1 MINLGKEGKR
11 KQHRRRYSDL
21 LASITAS
28 ALAVMNVPFGVI
40 AGAEDENADQP
51 VVESLGIISTETSAA
66 APRFMLFS
74 LNTGT
79 VDLKSGNHQNWIGR
93 IDVPDYITSFYNDL
107 VEWTDNDGTKDYL
120 IGDTSAYETVSTSD
134 GTSYN
139 CVKLFNVTLTSSTQA
154 SYVRNAIQ
162 AAYDAFDRDHPEV
175 FWLDGSTNVLT
186 SYSGN
191 NYTFYWVIS
200 GGDFSVF
207 SSAYPNSSAIKT
219 AISERNSKVNTIIGG
234 ASGTDYQ
241 KVKYF
246 NEWLTNH
253 NEYNTS
259 PDLTAA
265 QSSYPDAWE
274 CISALTGKTG
284 TNGPV
289 CEGYARAMK
298 VLCDQSGIPCVLA
311 DGDAGEAHMWNNI
324 KIGGSWYVTDTTWN
338 DPKGGASGA
347 VSGAENE
354 DYLLIGSANS
364 KLSSRTTQNRASTG
378 GVSFT
383 NGPVLSSADYV
394 PIVEKTVTGISVKTE
409 PTDKS
414 YFCGESFDPSGLVIT
429 VDYSDSTSADIAYST
444 ANAADFSFSPDTFTT
459 AGDNLTVTV
468 TYKEKNANIT
478 GIKAEKNS
486 LTVSDFTFTPPSD
499 LTYDGNRKD
508 AAVTAKKTGAGTVTV
523 KYYKDGIKA
532 DPIATG
538 TYTVKIN
545 VSEGTAYK
553 EVSDMT
559 DPSWTFTIGGASL
572 KNASV
577 TVDSS
582 TDYYYNKG
590 TEIKPAVTVK
600 LGSAVLTKD
609 TDYTVS
615 YENNKNAG
623 TAKVI
628 VTGINDYSGTASA
641 TFTIKKATPIVT
653 DVAAVGTVYTS
664 TAPSNVLLTG
674 ITDTTG
680 SFKLSGVSAFTA
692 GINDYSYIFTPD
704 DNSNYTT
711 ASGNVSINAV
721 SDDVQSISI
730 ISAPKKTDYSAG
742 ESFDPTGLSIKVK
755 YLSGAEKNVSYTAAN
770 ASSFTFTPALG
781 TALTSSNTSVNA
793 VYTENGK
800 SASCSITINVGKAI
814 PTVTVPTG
822 ITATYGQTLNEL
834 TLPSDANGAWAW
846 LDNSLKS
853 GNVGTNKFIAEY
865 TPNNT
870 ADYSTVKKEVTVTVT
885 PAPLTVDSASAVSRP
900 YDKTNKA
907 EASVNFSGIVNS
919 ETLEKNVD
927 YTVSAEFDT
936 PNAGTGKTVTV
947 TVTMLNSEKA
957 KNYALTNNTVKTAA
971 DIIKIDPS
979 AVIPSAL
986 VCSYKDGET
995 PSLANVALPAGW
1007 TWDNSSQTLIDGNN
1021 SCDVSFIPA
1030 DAENYNT
1037 LHKTV
1042 TVNVV
1047 KTECEH
1053 IHTTETYSPVGA
1065 KCGDSVIK
1073 TITCTDCNTVLSS
1086 VTMIKEHEW
1095 DSAYT
1100 VDTPA
1105 TCTTPGVKSIHCRLC
1120 NEKKDVTAIPASGHT
1135 GGTATCTEAAV
1146 CSVCLM
1152 PYGDPLGHSWDEA
1165 YSYDSAEHWHECTR
1179 CHEKNDVE
1187 NHISDG
1193 GIVTTPATAS
1203 TTGLKTYSCTVCG
1216 MIISTEVIPATGGG
1230 TVIDPPQPVQ
1240 PSYPVPSYSGTSQTG
1255 NQPQIKDDNGKTGWA
1270 AIADAI
1276 ASTDKGSVTIDLNGA
1291 SSVPKNIIEEAA
1303 KRQID
1308 LIIEV
1313 NKDIKWTVYGESITS
1328 PKMFKP
1334 GVTKGTKKI
1343 PADVISEVS
1352 GGNTVIQLSLAHNGE
1367 FGFDAVM
1374 SINLGSKYNG
1384 MYANLYYYNKNA
1396 NTLELADCAEIANG
1410 NAQLMFTHA
1419 SDWAIVISEQ
1429 PTMVYEDINS
1439 SAGIMEAS
1447 ENSAPSAA
1455 MPLAVLAISAAAVI
1469 TAVVL
1474 RKKAEK

>member
-1 MINLGKEGKR
+1 MINLGKEAKR
-11 KQHRRRYSDL
+11 KQYRRRYSDL
-21 LASITAS
+21 LASVTAS

-66 APRFMLFS
+66 APHFMLFS

-79 VDLKSGNHQNWIGR
+79 VDLKSGNYPNWIDR

-120 IGDTSAYETVSTSD
+120 IGDTSAYEDLQIS
-134 GTSYN
+134 GGASYK
-139 CVKLFNVTLTSSTQA
+139 CIKLFDVTLTSDTQV
-154 SYVRNAIQ
+154 SYVEKAIR

-191 NYTFYWVIS
+191 NYTFYWAIS
-200 GGDFSVF
+200 SDDFSVF
-207 SSAYPNSSAIKT
+207 SSAYSDSSAIKN
-219 AISERNSKVNTIIGG
+219 AISLRNSAVNAIISG

-246 NEWLTNH
+246 NEWLTKN
-253 NEYNTS
+253 NEYNTNPS
-259 PDLTAA
+259 AA
-265 QSSYPDAWE
+265 QSSCPYAWE
-274 CISALTGKTG
+274 CISALTGQTG
-284 TNGPV
+284 PNGPV

-298 VLCDQSGIPCVLA
+298 VLCDKSGIHCVLA
-311 DGDAGEAHMWNNI
+311 DGDAGQAHMWNNI
-324 KIGGSWYVTDTTWN
+324 MIDGSWYVTDVTWN

-347 VSGAENE
+347 VSGVENE
-354 DYLLIGSANS
+354 DYLLIGSENS
-364 KLSSRTTQNRASTG
+364 KLSSRTTQNCASSG
-378 GVSFT
+378 GVNFT
-383 NGPVLSSADYV
+383 NGPVLSSAGYV
-394 PIVEKTVTGISVKTE
+394 PDEKTVTGISVKTN
-409 PTDKS
+409 PSVTS
-414 YFCGESFDPSGLVIT
+414 YLCGGRFDPSGLVIT
-429 VDYSDSTSADIAYST
+429 ANYSDGTSADITYSA
-444 ANAADFSFSPDTFTT
+444 ANAADFSFSPETFTT
-459 AGDNLTVTV
+459 AGDNLSVTV
-468 TYKEKNANIT
+468 TYKEKTASIT
-478 GIKAEKNS
+478 GIKAERNTLS
-486 LTVSDFTFTPPSD
+486 ASDFTFTPPSD
-499 LTYDGNRKD
+499 LSFDGNRKD
-508 AAVTAKKTGAGTVTV
+508 AAVTAKITGAGTVTV
-523 KYYKDGIKA
+523 KYYKDGMPA

-538 TYTVKIN
+538 TYTVKIY

-553 EVSDMT
+553 AVSDMT
-559 DPSWTFTIGGASL
+559 DPAWTFTIGGASL
-572 KNASV
+572 RNASV
-577 TVDSS
+577 TVDDSV
-582 TDYYYNKG
+582 DYCYSKG
-590 TEIKPAVTVK
+590 AEIKPNVTVK
-600 LGSAVLTKD
+600 LGSNVLKKD
-609 TDYTVS
+609 DDYTVS
-615 YENNKNAG
+615 YENNTNAG

-628 VTGINDYSGTASA
+628 VTGINNYSGTASA
-641 TFTIKKATPIVT
+641 TFTIKMATPKVT
-653 DVAAVGTVYTS
+653 DVKAEGTVYTS
-664 TAPSNVLLTG
+664 TDPLNVRLTG
-674 ITDTTG
+674 TADTSG
-680 SFKLSGVSAFTA
+680 AFNLIGVSSFTVGA
-692 GINDYSYIFTPD
+692 NDYSYVFTPD

-721 SDDVQSISI
+721 SDDVKSISI
-730 ISAPKKTDYSAG
+730 NSAPNKTDYSAG
-742 ESFDPTGLSIKVK
+742 ESFNPTGLSIKVT
-755 YLSGAEKNVSYTAAN
+755 YMSGTEKTVTYTAAN
-770 ASSFTFTPALG
+770 VSSLTFTPALG
-781 TALTSSNTSVNA
+781 TALKSSDTSVKA
-793 VYTENGK
+793 EYTENG
-800 SASCSITINVGKAI
+800 ITAFCTININVGKAT

-822 ITATYGQTLNEL
+822 ITATYGQTLNDL
-834 TLPSDANGAWAW
+834 TLPSDANGTWAW
-846 LDNSLKS
+846 LDPSLKS
-853 GNVGTNKFIAEY
+853 GNVGTNTFAAVY

-870 ADYSTVKKEVTVTVT
+870 ADYSTVRKDVTVTVT
-885 PAPLTVDSASAVSRP
+885 PALLTVDSASAVSRP
-900 YDKTNKA
+900 YDKTKKA
-907 EASVNFSGIVNS
+907 EASVTFSGLVNS
-919 ETLEKNVD
+919 ETLEKDVD

-936 PNAGTGKTVTV
+936 PDAGTGKTVTV

-957 KNYALTNNTVKTAA
+957 KNYTLTKAAVTTAA
-971 DIIKIDPS
+971 DIYKINPS
-979 AVIPSAL
+979 TVGPSEL
-986 VCSYKDGET
+986 TCSYKDGET
-995 PSLANVALPAGW
+995 PSLANVTLPAGW
-1007 TWDNSSQTLIDGNN
+1007 TWVDPLQTLTDGYNY
-1021 SCDVSFIPA
+1021 CDISFTPA
-1030 DAENYNT
+1030 DTVNYNI
-1037 LHKTV
+1037 LYNMVK
-1042 TVNVV
+1042 VNVV

-1053 IHTTETYSPVGA
+1053 IHTAATYSPENA
-1065 KCGDSVIK
+1065 KCGDSVTK
-1073 TITCTDCNTVLSS
+1073 TITCTDCVTVLSR
-1086 VTMIKEHEW
+1086 VAMIKEHEW

-1105 TCTTPGVKSIHCRLC
+1105 SCTTPGVKSVHCRLC

-1165 YSYDSAEHWHECTR
+1165 YSYDSAGHWHECTR

-1240 PSYPVPSYSGTSQTG
+1240 PSYPVPSYSGTSQTAD
-1255 NQPQIKDDNGKTGWA
+1255 QPQIKGDNGKTGWA

-1291 SSVPKNIIEEAA
+1291 SSIPKNIIEEAA

-1313 NKDIKWTVYGESITS
+1313 NKDIKWIVYGESITS
-1328 PKMFKP
+1328 PKVFKP

-1396 NTLELADCAEIANG
+1396 NTLEPADCAEISNG

-1455 MPLAVLAISAAAVI
+1455 MLPAVLAISAAAVI

-1474 RKKAEK
+1474 RKKAKK